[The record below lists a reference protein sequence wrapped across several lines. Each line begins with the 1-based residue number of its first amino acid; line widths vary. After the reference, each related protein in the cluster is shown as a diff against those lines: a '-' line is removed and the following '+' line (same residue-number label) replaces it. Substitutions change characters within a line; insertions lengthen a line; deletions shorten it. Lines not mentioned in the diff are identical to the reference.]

1 MHRQRRPRI
10 AQICDSVM
18 DVPRPATDRI
28 RPRIQLGLGRLP
40 TADPLDNLERPT
52 LGVLDVHSRALLAA
66 RTRPGR

>member
-1 MHRQRRPRI
+1 
-10 AQICDSVM
+10 M